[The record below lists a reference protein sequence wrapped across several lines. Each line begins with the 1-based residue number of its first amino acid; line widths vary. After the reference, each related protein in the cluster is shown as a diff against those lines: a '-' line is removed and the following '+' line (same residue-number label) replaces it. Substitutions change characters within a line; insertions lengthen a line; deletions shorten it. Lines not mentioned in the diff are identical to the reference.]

1 MTALLVTERELHSPQ
16 ELASRLQALNRW
28 HEVETLTRTYA
39 DWKLQAW
46 ELLCPAE
53 RDRLKNLKRWHG
65 HPLAE
70 RFPLGSIVQ
79 RHDADASCSGVVAGY
94 WHAYGIDYVTF
105 KVGSDTDWCRAE
117 HLQCLAS

>member
-53 RDRLKNLKRWHG
+53 RDRLKISNAGTVTRSLSASPSAQLYSATTRT
-65 HPLAE
+65 LA
-70 RFPLGSIVQ
+70 
-79 RHDADASCSGVVAGY
+79 VAVLSP
-94 WHAYGIDYVTF
+94 VT
-105 KVGSDTDWCRAE
+105 GTPMA
-117 HLQCLAS
+117 LTT